1 MYILL
6 WYVRLKC
13 KTLILRIMHYV
24 CKALR
29 HALRLWHE
37 LEQNGSYWKFAG
49 PKGQGLDSDNNPA
62 LECFGVPDVVLS
74 ATIVVCS
81 TTVLYHAVITSF
93 A

>member
-1 MYILL
+1 MQNSNLAYFA
-6 WYVRLKC
+6 
-13 KTLILRIMHYV
+13 LRI
-24 CKALR
+24 
-29 HALRLWHE
+29 
-37 LEQNGSYWKFAG
+37 SITFIG
-49 PKGQGLDSDNNPA
+49 PKGQGTLVFMLLSIHGEQGLDSDNNPV